1 MSKKPRELSYNPKKR
16 PYGDIEPSL
25 VYLSKKKRDRNTLIK
40 RVLVMSIIVACI
52 IFFIIRFA
60 LVTKCASANG
70 FYERYNCGHD
80 KCCFTEPYHDPNK
93 AWQD

>member
-1 MSKKPRELSYNPKKR
+1 MKKLRELSYKPKKR
-16 PYGDIEPSL
+16 PYGDIEPN
-25 VYLSKKKRDRNTLIK
+25 LSYSSKQKRERNKILK
-40 RVLVMSIIVACI
+40 YSIITLGILVFLVLLAFRFHLVAS
-52 IFFIIRFA
+52 
-60 LVTKCASANG
+60 CASANG